1 MGFSLRLYGRF
12 QLLAPNGENIA
23 IPSRKH
29 RVLIAMLALAGGKP
43 VPRSRL
49 AGLLWP
55 EQSEEHARNS
65 LRQALFAIRHAVEGH
80 GPSPVVIDHASGW
93 IEKGALASDADAL
106 AEAAATGWL
115 DLSGDSYDG
124 EFLEGLSFQDEA
136 LDTWLHIERDRHRDR
151 LIDCLTGFAAAMEKA
166 GDAGQALAAA
176 RCTLL
181 HDPYHEP
188 AHRVILRGHLE
199 RGERARAL
207 RHCDTLQALLE
218 SGLGVSMDAE
228 TRRLVDHVRGET
240 GGAPDSRPA
249 PDHPAPDGRPAQNRP
264 RVAVLPLVN
273 LSRNEALDGVSETLT
288 RRMIA
293 ELGRFSPISVV
304 AAATM
309 LALRAKDLTIEEIG
323 RRVNAAYVVELS
335 YEAAQQG
342 GAVLVQLASVDSGT
356 QIWSRRYPA
365 TALDAPDGQDRLIRA
380 IVGSLY
386 QILMWHAAGD
396 ADAEPRDNAGSEQIY
411 LQVFYHIQR
420 PTKAGMELTRRLCD
434 RLLLADPRHVLV
446 RESLAWTNFHC
457 AFNGWTDDPQEAFR
471 QARDMVLAGLRLN
484 DREPYLLSA
493 LGLAQTYLGDSRA
506 GLDAL
511 RRAVDLNPNDAE
523 FHTWLGTGLTCAGRI
538 EEAHAAFDLADQT
551 NPDYHPVFL
560 FRADAHLSAG
570 EFERAIAGLDRF
582 LAVLPEYHWAR
593 LLRAAAHG
601 ALGEAETARA
611 GVDHVRQTVPSL
623 DGRYL
628 RRLLLAR
635 EAGYRDWLTERLG
648 AAGLP

>member
-1 MGFSLRLYGRF
+1 MRFSLRLYGRF
-12 QLLAPNGENIA
+12 QLLAPNGESIA

-43 VPRSRL
+43 VPRSKL

-55 EQSEEHARNS
+55 EQNEEHARNS

-80 GPSPVVIDHASGW
+80 GPSPVVIDHAAGW
-93 IEKGALASDADAL
+93 IEKGALACDVDAL
-106 AEAAATGWL
+106 AEATATGWL

-124 EFLEGLSFQDEA
+124 ELLEGLSFQDET

-151 LIDCLTGFAAAMEKA
+151 LIDCLTAFAVAMEKA

-218 SGLGVSMDAE
+218 SGLGVPMDPE
-228 TRRLVDHVRGET
+228 TRKLVDHIRGEA
-240 GGAPDSRPA
+240 GGI
-249 PDHPAPDGRPAQNRP
+249 PAPDGPPAYSPTAQNRP
-264 RVAVLPLVN
+264 RVAVLPMVN
-273 LSRNEALDGVSETLT
+273 LSRNDALDGVTETLT

-293 ELGRFSPISVV
+293 ELGRFSPVSVV

-309 LALRAKDLTIEEIG
+309 LALRTKDLTMEEIG

-335 YEAAQQG
+335 CEAAQEG
-342 GAVLVQLASVDSGT
+342 GAVLVQLVSVHSGT

-365 TALDAPDGQDRLIRA
+365 TALDAADGQDRLIRA

-396 ADAEPRDNAGSEQIY
+396 ADAEPQENAGAEQLY

-420 PTKAGMELTRRLCD
+420 PTRAGMVLARRLCD
-434 RLLLADPRHVLV
+434 RLLEADPRHVLV
-446 RESLAWTNFHC
+446 RESLAWADFHC
-457 AFNGWTDDPQEAFR
+457 AFNGWTEDPQEAFR
-471 QARDMVLAGLRLN
+471 QARDRVLAGLRLN

-493 LGLAQTYLGDSRA
+493 LGLAQTYLGDVRA

-511 RRAVDLNPNDAE
+511 RRATDLNPNDAE

-538 EEAHAAFDLADQT
+538 EEAHAAFDQADQI
-551 NPDYHPVFL
+551 NPGYHPVFL
-560 FRADAHLSAG
+560 FRADAHLSSG
-570 EFERAIAGLDRF
+570 EFERAVAGLDHF

-593 LLRAAAHG
+593 LLRAAAHD
-601 ALGEAETARA
+601 ALGETERARA
-611 GVDHVRQTVPSL
+611 DVDHVRQATPSL

-628 RRLLLAR
+628 QRLLLAR
-635 EAGYRDWLTERLG
+635 AEGYRDWLTERLG
-648 AAGLP
+648 AAGLL

>member
-12 QLLAPNGENIA
+12 QLLAPTGESIV

-43 VPRSRL
+43 VARSRL

-65 LRQALFAIRHAVEGH
+65 LRQAFFAIRHAVEDQ
-80 GPSPVVIDHASGW
+80 GPAPVLIDTTFARIDKDAVESDVETLLKAS
-93 IEKGALASDADAL
+93 
-106 AEAAATGWL
+106 ATGWL

-124 EFLEGLSFQDEA
+124 EFLEGLSFQDDA
-136 LDTWLHIERDRHRDR
+136 LETWLRMERDRHRDL
-151 LIDCLTGFAAAMEKA
+151 LIDCLTGFAAAMEEA
-166 GDAGQALAAA
+166 GDASQALAAA
-176 RCTLL
+176 RCVLR

-188 AHRVILRGHLE
+188 SHRLILRSHLE
-199 RGERARAL
+199 RGERARAI

-218 SGLGVSMDAE
+218 GGLGVSMDE
-228 TRRLVDHVRGET
+228 DTRRLVDHVRGNSAA
-240 GGAPDSRPA
+240 GQRQGHRV
-249 PDHPAPDGRPAQNRP
+249 PDGRPAQNRP
-264 RVAVLPLVN
+264 RVAVLPMVN
-273 LSRNEALDGVSETLT
+273 LSRSDALAVVAETMT

-309 LALRAKDLTIEEIG
+309 LAMKAKEFTIEEIG

-335 YEAAQQG
+335 CEAVHQG
-342 GAVLVQLASVDSGT
+342 GAVLVQLVSVQSGT

-365 TALDAPDGQDRLIRA
+365 TALDGPDGPGRLVRA

-396 ADAEPRDNAGSEQIY
+396 ADAEPQEDAGSEQLY
-411 LQVFYHIQR
+411 LQVFYHVQR
-420 PTKAGMELTRRLCD
+420 PTREGMVLTRRLCD

-446 RESLAWTNFHC
+446 RESLAWIGFHC
-457 AFNGWTDDPQEAFR
+457 AFNGWVEDPQEAFR

-493 LGLAQTYLGDSRA
+493 LGLAQTYLGDGRA

-511 RRAVDLNPNDAE
+511 RRAIDLNPNDAE
-523 FHTWLGTGLTCAGRI
+523 FHTWLGTGLTCTGRI
-538 EEAHAAFDLADQT
+538 EEAHAAFDQADLT
-551 NPDYHPVFL
+551 SPGYHPVFL
-560 FRADAHLSAG
+560 FRSDAYLSSG
-570 EFERAIAGLDRF
+570 DFERAIAGLDRF

-593 LLRAAAHG
+593 LLRAAAHVARG
-601 ALGEAETARA
+601 RRNGHGPMSTMFARPCRRSTDAICAVSSWPARRATAT
-611 GVDHVRQTVPSL
+611 GS
-623 DGRYL
+623 
-628 RRLLLAR
+628 
-635 EAGYRDWLTERLG
+635 
-648 AAGLP
+648 

>member
-1 MGFSLRLYGRF
+1 MSFSLRLYGRF
-12 QLLAPNGENIA
+12 QLLAPTGESIA

-29 RVLIAMLALAGGKP
+29 RVLLAMLALAGGKP
-43 VPRSRL
+43 VARARL

-65 LRQALFAIRHAVEGH
+65 LRQAFFAIRHAVEGH
-80 GPSPVVIDHASGW
+80 GPAPVVTDHASAW
-93 IEKGALASDADAL
+93 IARGTLESDVDTL
-106 AEAAATGWL
+106 LEAAATGWL

-136 LDTWLHIERDRHRDR
+136 LETWLRMERDRHRDL
-151 LIDCLTGFAAAMEKA
+151 LIDCLTGFAAAMEEA
-166 GDAGQALAAA
+166 GDAPQALAAA
-176 RCTLL
+176 RCTLR

-188 AHRVILRGHLE
+188 SHRVILRSHLE
-199 RGERARAL
+199 RGERGRAL
-207 RHCDTLQALLE
+207 RHVDTLQALLE
-218 SGLGVSMDAE
+218 GGLGVSMDEE
-228 TRRLVDHVRGET
+228 TRRLVEHVRGEAA
-240 GGAPDSRPA
+240 GPRDARPV
-249 PDHPAPDGRPAQNRP
+249 PEGRPAQNRP
-264 RVAVLPLVN
+264 RVAVLPMVN
-273 LSRNEALDGVSETLT
+273 LSRNDALAILAETLT

-309 LALRAKDLTIEEIG
+309 LAMKAKDFTIEEIG

-335 YEAAQQG
+335 YEAVQQSA
-342 GAVLVQLASVDSGT
+342 AVLVQLVSVRSGT

-365 TALDAPDGQDRLIRA
+365 TALDAPDGQDRLVRA

-396 ADAEPRDNAGSEQIY
+396 ADAEPQEDAGTEQLY
-411 LQVFYHIQR
+411 LQVFYHVQR
-420 PTKAGMELTRRLCD
+420 PTREGMVLTRRLCD
-434 RLLLADPRHVLV
+434 RLLIADPRHVLV
-446 RESLAWTNFHC
+446 RESLAWINFHS
-457 AFNGWTDDPQEAFR
+457 AFNGWVDDPQEAFR

-493 LGLAQTYLGDSRA
+493 LGLAQTYLGDGRA

-511 RRAVDLNPNDAE
+511 RRATDLNPNDAE

-538 EEAHAAFDLADQT
+538 EEAHAAFDQADLT
-551 NPDYHPVFL
+551 NPGYHPVFL
-560 FRADAHLSAG
+560 FRGDAYLSSG
-570 EFERAIAGLDRF
+570 DFERAIAGLDHF

-593 LLRAAAHG
+593 LLRAAAHA
-601 ALGEAETARA
+601 ALGEAERA
-611 GVDHVRQTVPSL
+611 WADVHHVRQAVPSL

-635 EAGYRDWLTERLG
+635 QAHYCDWLMARLST
-648 AAGLP
+648 AGLP